1 MDKIIEAML
10 SVLLTVLT
18 GIILAGI
25 ISANLDASRA
35 KSYHADVIQEIESA
49 NMSDNVINSCVS
61 NADNE
66 GYSLSVDK
74 ISDVNGKTVMC
85 KVILTYDYKIPV
97 LNVTSSHQCRGY
109 TR

>member
-74 ISDVNGKTVMC
+74 ISARLSLHMTIKFQFLMWPHHISAED
-85 KVILTYDYKIPV
+85 IQD
-97 LNVTSSHQCRGY
+97 RGCY
-109 TR
+109 

>member
-49 NMSDNVINSCVS
+49 NMSDNVINSCIS
-61 NADNE
+61 NAGNE
-66 GYSLSVDK
+66 GYTLSVDK
-74 ISDVNGKTVMC
+74 ISDVNGKIIMC
-85 KVILTYDYKIPV
+85 KDILTND
-97 LNVTSSHQCRGY
+97 
-109 TR
+109 

>member
-25 ISANLDASRA
+25 ISANLDSSRA

-49 NMSDNVINSCVS
+49 NMSDNVINSCIS

-66 GYSLSVDK
+66 GYTLSVDK

-97 LNVTSSHQCRGY
+97 LNVASSHQCRGY